1 MHFKRFKSYTY
12 AFLWPR
18 WNETRNQQQKENW
31 KYVEIKQHTL
41 NQSIG
46 QRRNHKGDQKKYLE
60 VNENENTT
68 YQNLWDAE
76 K

>member
-41 NQSIG
+41 NQSMVKEEIT
-46 QRRNHKGDQKKYLE
+46 REIRKNILR
-60 VNENENTT
+60 
-68 YQNLWDAE
+68 
-76 K
+76 